1 MQLWLLLRPRVLSL
15 RNQVRFADR
24 ERRWRSFFL
33 GAMGLGFAALLF
45 FLAFQMLDYFKSIEV
60 LGEHL
65 ARYLLQG
72 VLVVFFGLLFFSN
85 VIAGLSRLYLSGDLD
100 LCHAAP
106 VPMEELFLSR
116 FVLTL
121 VDSSWMLLIFG
132 VPILAAYGLV
142 FDASLA
148 FYFTLFHMCLAMA
161 IISGGLGVLL
171 TMTLVRVFPARRTR
185 DMVLLLTLVMLVALY
200 ILVRFLR
207 PERLADPEGFFTL
220 VHYLDHLKGVRSPFF
235 PAHWIAETLW
245 GALRNPAGPGQGFH
259 VLLSWTTAFALIYVN
274 VWTACLIYGPGFS
287 RAQEGRKRKVR
298 GRSLDRFFGSVFG
311 HGGRDLA
318 ALTAKDVRMFLRDN
332 TQWSQLLLLGGLVIV
347 YVYNFSVLP
356 LDQVPLGGGF
366 LLNEMA
372 FFNMGLAGFVLTA
385 LATRFVFPAVSAEG
399 EAYWI
404 IRSAPVSLDRYV
416 TGKCLLFFLPLA
428 VVGEF
433 LVVVTNALLGV
444 RPFMM
449 VLTAVT
455 MLFLTLGIVALAV
468 GLGAIYPN
476 FKQQSG
482 AQVSTGFGG
491 VLYMMVSL
499 VYIGSVVVLELWSGH
514 ILLVAASS
522 SETIDWMRWLLVA
535 GIWGLIAA
543 ITALTV
549 WQPLKRGISVLKAYE

>member
-1 MQLWLLLRPRVLSL
+1 MELWLLLRPMVLGL
-15 RNQVRFADR
+15 RNQIRFADR
-24 ERRWRSFFL
+24 ERRWRSLFL
-33 GAMGLGFAALLF
+33 GVMGLGFAALLF
-45 FLAFQMLDYFKSIEV
+45 VLAFRMLAYFRSVEV

-85 VIAGLSRLYLSGDLD
+85 VIAGLSRLYLSEDLG

-106 VPMEELFLSR
+106 VPLEGLFLSR

-142 FDASLA
+142 FDARPA

-171 TMTLVRVFPARRTR
+171 TMILVRVFPARRTR
-185 DMVLLLTLVMLVALY
+185 EMVLLLSLVMMVALY
-200 ILVRFLR
+200 IFIRFLR
-207 PERLADPEGFFTL
+207 PERLADPEGFFSL
-220 VHYLDHLKGVRSPFF
+220 IQYLDSLKGVRSPLF

-245 GALRNPAGPGQGFH
+245 GALMGSARGGQGFQ
-259 VLLSWTTAFALIYVN
+259 VLLSWTTAFALIFIN
-274 VWTACLIYGPGFS
+274 AWTACLIYGAGFS
-287 RAQEGRKRKVR
+287 RAQEGRKRRVR
-298 GRSLDRFFGSVFG
+298 GRILDSALGFVFG
-311 HGGRDLA
+311 RRGRDLA
-318 ALTAKDVRMFLRDN
+318 ALTTKDVRIFTRDN

-356 LDQVPLGGGF
+356 LDQVPLGSGF

-385 LATRFVFPAVSAEG
+385 LATRFVFPAVSSDG

-404 IRSAPVSLDRYV
+404 ICSAPVGLPRYLK
-416 TGKCLLFFLPLA
+416 GKCLLFFWPMA
-428 VVGEF
+428 AVGEF
-433 LVVVTNALLGV
+433 LVIVTNALLGV
-444 RPFMM
+444 GAFMM
-449 VLTAVT
+449 VLTSVT

-468 GLGAIYPN
+468 GFGATYPK
-476 FKQQSG
+476 FKQQSV

-491 VLYMMVSL
+491 VVYMIVSL
-499 VYIGSVVVLELWSGH
+499 TFIGLVVGLELWPAHLIFITTVHGGTISWPQWA
-514 ILLVAASS
+514 LLAGAS
-522 SETIDWMRWLLVA
+522 
-535 GIWGLIAA
+535 GLIVM
-543 ITALTV
+543 ITALAV
-549 WQPLKRGISVLKAYE
+549 WQPLRIGISALKAYE

>member
-1 MQLWLLLRPRVLSL
+1 MHLWLLLRPSLLSL
-15 RNQVRFADR
+15 RNQIRFADG
-24 ERRWRSFFL
+24 ERRWRSLFL
-33 GAMGLGFAALLF
+33 GIMGLAFAVLLF
-45 FLAFQMLDYFKSIEV
+45 LLVFRMLAYFKSVEV
-60 LGEHL
+60 IGEYL

-85 VIAGLSRLYLSGDLD
+85 VIAGLSRLYLSRDLD

-106 VPMEELFLSR
+106 LPLEGLFLSR

-142 FDASLA
+142 FNARPA
-148 FYFTLFHMCLAMA
+148 FYFTLFHMCLAMS
-161 IISGGLGVLL
+161 IISCGLGVLL
-171 TMTLVRVFPARRTR
+171 TMILVRVFPARRTR
-185 DMVLLLTLVMLVALY
+185 DMVLLLTLVMIVALY
-200 ILVRFLR
+200 ILIRFLR

-220 VHYLDHLKGVRSPFF
+220 MQYLDSLKGVRSPLF

-245 GALRNPAGPGQGFH
+245 GALMGNGAGGQGLH
-259 VLLSWTTAFALIYVN
+259 VLLSWTTAFTLIFIN

-287 RAQEGRKRKVR
+287 RAQEGRRKRVR
-298 GRSLDRFFGSVFG
+298 GRTLDRILEFVFG
-311 HGGRDLA
+311 CRGRDLA
-318 ALTAKDVRMFLRDN
+318 ALTAKDVRTFLRDN

-356 LDQVPLGGGF
+356 LDQFPLGSGF

-385 LATRFVFPAVSAEG
+385 LATRFVFPAVSSEG

-404 IRSAPVSLDRYV
+404 IRSSPVGLRRYL
-416 TGKCLLFFLPLA
+416 TGKCLLFFWPMA
-428 VVGEF
+428 VVGEL

-449 VLTAVT
+449 VLTAAT

-476 FKQQSG
+476 FRQQSG
-482 AQVSTGFGG
+482 TQVSTGFGG
-491 VLYMMVSL
+491 VVYMMVSL
-499 VYIGSVVVLELWSGH
+499 AFIGLVVVLELWPAH
-514 ILLVAASS
+514 LLFITGARV
-522 SETIDWMRWLLVA
+522 ETISWTQ
-535 GIWGLIAA
+535 WGLLAGAFGLSGA
-543 ITALTV
+543 IITLAV
-549 WQPLKRGISVLKAYE
+549 WQPLRKGISELEAYE

>member
-1 MQLWLLLRPRVLSL
+1 MQLWLLLRPWVLSL
-15 RNQVRFADR
+15 RHQIRFADR
-24 ERRWRSFFL
+24 ERRWRSLFL
-33 GAMGLGFAALLF
+33 VVMGLGFALLLF
-45 FLAFQMLDYFKSIEV
+45 VLAIRMLAYFKSVEV

-106 VPMEELFLSR
+106 VPLEGLFLSR
-116 FVLTL
+116 LVLTL

-132 VPILAAYGLV
+132 VPILAAYGPV
-142 FDASLA
+142 FDTGPA

-171 TMTLVRVFPARRTR
+171 TMILVRVFPARRTR
-185 DMVLLLTLVMLVALY
+185 DMVLLLTMVMLVALY

-220 VHYLDHLKGVRSPFF
+220 VQYLDSLKGPDSPLF
-235 PAHWIAETLW
+235 PAHWIADTLW
-245 GALRNPAGPGQGFH
+245 GALMASGGGGRGFH
-259 VLLSWTTAFALIYVN
+259 VLLTWTTAFALIFIN
-274 VWTACLIYGPGFS
+274 VWTACLIYGSGFS
-287 RAQEGRKRKVR
+287 RAQEGRKKRVR
-298 GRSLDRFFGSVFG
+298 GRSLDRALGLVFG
-311 HGGRDLA
+311 RRGRDLA
-318 ALTAKDVRMFLRDN
+318 ALTAKDVRTFLRDN

-356 LDQVPLGGGF
+356 LDQVPLGSGF

-385 LATRFVFPAVSAEG
+385 LATRFVFPAVSTEG

-404 IRSAPVSLDRYV
+404 IRSAPVGLARYL
-416 TGKCLLFFLPLA
+416 TGKCLLFFWPMA

-444 RPFMM
+444 RPLMM

-476 FKQQSG
+476 FKQRSG

-499 VYIGSVVVLELWSGH
+499 AFIGSVVVLELWSAH
-514 ILLVAASS
+514 LLFITDAHGG
-522 SETIDWMRWLLVA
+522 TISWTQWALLA
-535 GIWGLIAA
+535 GAWGLIAA
-543 ITALTV
+543 ITTLAV

>member
-1 MQLWLLLRPRVLSL
+1 MPFWLFLRPMVQSL
-15 RNQVRFADR
+15 LNQVRFADR
-24 ERRWRSFFL
+24 EKRWRSLFL
-33 GAMGLGFAALLF
+33 FVMGLAFAVLLF
-45 FLAFQMLDYFKSIEV
+45 VLAFRMLAYFRSVEV
-60 LGEHL
+60 LGEYL

-106 VPMEELFLSR
+106 VPLEGLFLSR

-132 VPILAAYGLV
+132 VPILSAYGLV
-142 FDASLA
+142 FDARPA

-171 TMTLVRVFPARRTR
+171 TMILVRVFPARRTR
-185 DMVLLLTLVMLVALY
+185 DMVMLLTLVMMVALY
-200 ILVRFLR
+200 IFVRFLR

-220 VHYLDHLKGVRSPFF
+220 MQYLDSLKGVRSPLF
-235 PAHWIAETLW
+235 PARWIAETLW
-245 GALRNPAGPGQGFH
+245 GALMGSARGGQGFH
-259 VLLSWTTAFALIYVN
+259 VLLSWTTAFALVYIN
-274 VWTACLIYGPGFS
+274 VWTACLIYAPGFS
-287 RAQEGRKRKVR
+287 RVQEGRKKRAR
-298 GRSLDRFFGSVFG
+298 GRILDRSLGFVFG
-311 HGGRDLA
+311 RRGRDLA
-318 ALTAKDVRMFLRDN
+318 ALAAKDVRTFLRDN
-332 TQWSQLLLLGGLVIV
+332 TQWSQLLLLAGLVIV

-356 LDQVPLGGGF
+356 LDQVPLEGGF

-385 LATRFVFPAVSAEG
+385 LATRFVFPAVSSDG

-404 IRSAPVSLDRYV
+404 IRCAPVGLSRYL
-416 TGKCLLFFLPLA
+416 TGKCLLFFWPMA

-444 RPFMM
+444 RAFMM
-449 VLTAVT
+449 VLTSVT

-468 GLGAIYPN
+468 GLGATYPK
-476 FKQQSG
+476 FKQQSI

-491 VLYMMVSL
+491 VVYMMVSL
-499 VYIGSVVVLELWSGH
+499 AFIGSVVGLELWPAH
-514 ILLVAASS
+514 LLFITAAHGG
-522 SETIDWMRWLLVA
+522 TISWTH
-535 GIWGLIAA
+535 WGLFAGVSGLIVM
-543 ITALTV
+543 IMALAV
-549 WQPLKRGISVLKAYE
+549 WQPLRIGISALKAYE